1 MLSDW
6 RYRSAFV
13 SASTE
18 RERSRLAKSPHNI
31 TRSASSD
38 VARIS
43 AWPPVTAG
51 GDGVA
56 FVEKDGAE
64 GLIPAIK
71 VKVVSTHGAG
81 AEFIGVLA
89 AELLRGVGSRRR
101 LVRQTRPP
109 QLC

>member
-43 AWPPVTAG
+43 AG